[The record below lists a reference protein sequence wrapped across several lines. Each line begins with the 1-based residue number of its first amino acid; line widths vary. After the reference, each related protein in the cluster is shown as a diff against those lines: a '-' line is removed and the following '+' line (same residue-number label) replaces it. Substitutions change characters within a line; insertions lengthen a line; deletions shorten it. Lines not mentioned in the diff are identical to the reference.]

1 MEAELK
7 NQIIVAASAAKAA
20 GFDGTYDALLEV
32 LKIIK
37 STEPSLTA
45 SSCFIG
51 EKQQLHS

>member
-20 GFDGTYDALLEV
+20 GFEGTYDALLEMLRV
-32 LKIIK
+32 MK
-37 STEPSLTA
+37 SAKPPLTSHSYFA
-45 SSCFIG
+45 G